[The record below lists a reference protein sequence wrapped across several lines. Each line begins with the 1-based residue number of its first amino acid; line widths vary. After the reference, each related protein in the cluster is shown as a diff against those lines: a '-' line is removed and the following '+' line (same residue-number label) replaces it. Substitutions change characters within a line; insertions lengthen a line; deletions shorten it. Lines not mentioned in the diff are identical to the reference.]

1 MKIVAKLLI
10 LDMEGVLVDGEY
22 LSELAKV
29 AGNYDAVEEIAKR
42 GIEGKI
48 DWKHG
53 LKERISLLTGM
64 KYEDCLRVANNMKLV
79 KGAKEFVD
87 EVKDLGIK
95 VGVITGGFEILANK
109 IKRQL
114 GLDFAIA
121 NKLVFKHNTLA
132 GVEMRVSDDNKHEHL
147 MKIAKEL
154 GVALENVV
162 AVGDGANDLRMLRT
176 AGLGIGF
183 NATEVVR
190 RNVKVVVDA
199 DDLRALLPFIRV
211 FLVRGKRLMMPGPT
225 PINER
230 IMRAMATQVVSHRS
244 AAFRELLSN
253 SVKLIKKIFN
263 LSEYDIV
270 IMTGSSTLGMEAT
283 IKNFL
288 RKGEKVLTLV
298 NGEFGERF
306 AKIVQTVGAIP
317 IRVGSWCEEFD
328 MKEVESAM
336 KRRDVK
342 LVTLVHNETSTGM
355 VNPTEKIVKLAKK
368 YGKVTVV
375 DFVSAIGG
383 DEVDI
388 QGIGVDIAIL
398 GVQKAVGAPPGLVVL
413 AIRKDAWK
421 HITDHRGFYTDLLLY
436 KQYAERGQTPFTP
449 AINLLYGLN
458 EALKIIEQEG
468 VENRAKRHELFRN
481 VVRRSLK
488 KFGFKLLVR
497 EEAASPTL
505 TAAKP
510 PEGFEVEEIIKRLRE
525 FGVVI
530 SNGQGKLKDKII
542 RIAHMGNV
550 TKDDVLDTIAALE
563 MITGGTGKVT
573 ADAFKIL
580 NNYPIVLIPDDLPES
595 VISQIEKI
603 AIVETKIDDESLAEA
618 NILIVRSR
626 TKVTEELLRK
636 MKNLKLII
644 RAGHGIDNIDV
655 EAARAL
661 GITVETTA
669 GSTEAVAELTI
680 ALILNLL
687 RKIIIADKGLKSGKW
702 MKGNLVGKELKGKTI
717 GIIGLGRIG
726 RRVAELAQAFGANV
740 IAFDPY
746 VKQAEVRKVSMEE
759 LLKTAD
765 IITLHVPLTKETAG
779 LIGEEEFSMMKDG
792 VIFVN
797 TSRAQV
803 VEKKA
808 FLKALNDGKFGG
820 VAVDVFMNEPIIER
834 ELVDTEFENFIITPH
849 IGAQTVETKERI
861 GARLTELVRRFK
873 ENQEGVACIKNSLK
887 N

>member
-1 MKIVAKLLI
+1 MRIVAKLLI

-87 EVKDLGIK
+87 EVKNLGIK
-95 VGVITGGFEILANK
+95 VGVITGGFEILANR

-121 NKLVFKHNTLA
+121 NKLVFKHNTLT

-190 RNVKVVVDA
+190 RNVRVVVDA

-211 FLVRGKRLMMPGPT
+211 FLVRGKRLMIPGPT
-225 PINER
+225 PINKR

-253 SVKLIKKIFN
+253 TVKLIKKIFN
-263 LSEYDIV
+263 LSKYDIV
-270 IMTGSSTLGMEAT
+270 IMTGSSTLGMEAV

-288 RKGEKVLTLV
+288 RKGEKALTLV

-306 AKIVQTVGAIP
+306 AKIVERTGAIP
-317 IRVGSWCEEFD
+317 IRVGRWCEEFD
-328 MKEVESAM
+328 MKEVESAV

-342 LVTLVHNETSTGM
+342 LVALVHNETSTGM

-368 YGKVTVV
+368 YGKVTIV

-398 GVQKAVGAPPGLVVL
+398 GVQKAIGAPPGLVVL

-421 HITDHRGFYTDLLLY
+421 HLTDHRGFYTDLLLY

-458 EALKIIEQEG
+458 EALKIIEEEG

-488 KFGFKLLVR
+488 KLGFELLVR

-510 PEGFEVEEIIKRLRE
+510 PEGFEVEEIMKRLRK
-525 FGVVI
+525 FGIVI
-530 SNGQGKLKDKII
+530 SNGQGKLKGKII

-563 MITGGTGKVT
+563 MITGSTGKVT

-626 TKVTEELLRK
+626 TKVTEELLRR

-702 MKGNLVGKELKGKTI
+702 MKGNLVGRELKGKTI

-746 VKQAEVRKVSMEE
+746 VKQAEVRKASMEE

-765 IITLHVPLTKETAG
+765 IVTLHVPLTEETVR
-779 LIGEEEFSMMKDG
+779 LIGEKEFSMMKDG

-834 ELVDTEFENFIITPH
+834 ELIDTKFENFIVTPH
-849 IGAQTVETKERI
+849 IGAETVETRERI
-861 GARLTELVRRFK
+861 GARLIELVRRFK
-873 ENQEGVACIKNSLK
+873 ENGKV
-887 N
+887 

>member
-1 MKIVAKLLI
+1 M
-10 LDMEGVLVDGEY
+10 
-22 LSELAKV
+22 
-29 AGNYDAVEEIAKR
+29 
-42 GIEGKI
+42 
-48 DWKHG
+48 
-53 LKERISLLTGM
+53 
-64 KYEDCLRVANNMKLV
+64 
-79 KGAKEFVD
+79 
-87 EVKDLGIK
+87 
-95 VGVITGGFEILANK
+95 
-109 IKRQL
+109 
-114 GLDFAIA
+114 
-121 NKLVFKHNTLA
+121 
-132 GVEMRVSDDNKHEHL
+132 
-147 MKIAKEL
+147 
-154 GVALENVV
+154 
-162 AVGDGANDLRMLRT
+162 
-176 AGLGIGF
+176 
-183 NATEVVR
+183 
-190 RNVKVVVDA
+190 
-199 DDLRALLPFIRV
+199 
-211 FLVRGKRLMMPGPT
+211 
-225 PINER
+225 
-230 IMRAMATQVVSHRS
+230 SHRS

-253 SVKLIKKIFN
+253 TVKLIKKIFN
-263 LSEYDIV
+263 LSKYDIV
-270 IMTGSSTLGMEAT
+270 IMTGSSTLGMEAV

-288 RKGEKVLTLV
+288 RKGEKALTLV

-306 AKIVQTVGAIP
+306 AKIVERTGAIP
-317 IRVGSWCEEFD
+317 IRVGRWCEEFD
-328 MKEVESAM
+328 MKEVESAV

-342 LVTLVHNETSTGM
+342 LVALVHNETSTGM

-368 YGKVTVV
+368 YGKVTIV

-388 QGIGVDIAIL
+388 QGIGADIAIL
-398 GVQKAVGAPPGLVVL
+398 GVQKAIGAPPGLVVL

-421 HITDHRGFYTDLLLY
+421 HLTDHRGFYTDLLLY

-458 EALKIIEQEG
+458 EALKIIEEEG

-488 KFGFKLLVR
+488 KLGFELLVR

-510 PEGFEVEEIIKRLRE
+510 PEGFEVEEIMKRLRK
-525 FGVVI
+525 FGIVI

-563 MITGGTGKVT
+563 MITGSTGKVT

-626 TKVTEELLRK
+626 TKVTEELLRR

-702 MKGNLVGKELKGKTI
+702 MKGNLVGRELKGKTI

-746 VKQAEVRKVSMEE
+746 VKRAGVRKASMEE

-765 IITLHVPLTKETAG
+765 IVTLHVPLTEETVK
-779 LIGEEEFSMMKDG
+779 LIGEKEFSMMKDG

-834 ELVDTEFENFIITPH
+834 ELIDTKFENFIVTPH
-849 IGAQTVETKERI
+849 IGAETVETRERI
-861 GARLTELVRRFK
+861 GARLIELVRRFK
-873 ENQEGVACIKNSLK
+873 ENRKV
-887 N
+887 

>member
-1 MKIVAKLLI
+1 VAKLLI

-488 KFGFKLLVR
+488 KLGFELLVR

-834 ELVDTEFENFIITPH
+834 ELVDTEFENFIVTPH

-861 GARLTELVRRFK
+861 GARLIELVRRFK

>member
-1 MKIVAKLLI
+1 MAKLLI

-488 KFGFKLLVR
+488 KLGFELLVR

-834 ELVDTEFENFIITPH
+834 ELVDTEFENFIVTPH

-861 GARLTELVRRFK
+861 GARLIELVRRFK

>member
-1 MKIVAKLLI
+1 MAKLLI

-488 KFGFKLLVR
+488 KLGFELLVR

>member
-1 MKIVAKLLI
+1 MTKLLV

-42 GIEGKI
+42 SIEGKI

-53 LKERISLLTGM
+53 LKERVSLLTGM

-87 EVKDLGIK
+87 EVKNLGIK
-95 VGVITGGFEILANK
+95 VGVITGGFEILANR

-132 GVEMRVSDDNKHEHL
+132 GVEMRVSGDNKHEHL
-147 MKIAKEL
+147 MKIAEEL

-162 AVGDGANDLRMLRT
+162 AVGDGANDLKMLRT

-190 RNVKVVVDA
+190 RNVRVVVDA

-211 FLVRGKRLMMPGPT
+211 FLVRRKRLMIPGPT

-244 AAFRELLSN
+244 AAFQELLSN

-263 LSEYDIV
+263 LSKYDIV
-270 IMTGSSTLGMEAT
+270 IMTGSSTLGMETA

-288 RKGEKVLTLV
+288 RKGEKALTLV

-306 AKIVQTVGAIP
+306 AKIVEAAGAIP

-328 MKEVESAM
+328 MREVESAM

-398 GVQKAVGAPPGLVVL
+398 GVQKAIGAPPGLVVL

-421 HITDHRGFYTDLLLY
+421 HLTDHRGFYTDLLLY

-468 VENRAKRHELFRN
+468 VENRAKRHKLFRN
-481 VVRRSLK
+481 VVRRSLRK
-488 KFGFKLLVR
+488 LGFELLVR
-497 EEAASPTL
+497 
-505 TAAKP
+505 
-510 PEGFEVEEIIKRLRE
+510 
-525 FGVVI
+525 
-530 SNGQGKLKDKII
+530 
-542 RIAHMGNV
+542 
-550 TKDDVLDTIAALE
+550 
-563 MITGGTGKVT
+563 
-573 ADAFKIL
+573 
-580 NNYPIVLIPDDLPES
+580 
-595 VISQIEKI
+595 
-603 AIVETKIDDESLAEA
+603 
-618 NILIVRSR
+618 
-626 TKVTEELLRK
+626 
-636 MKNLKLII
+636 
-644 RAGHGIDNIDV
+644 
-655 EAARAL
+655 
-661 GITVETTA
+661 
-669 GSTEAVAELTI
+669 
-680 ALILNLL
+680 
-687 RKIIIADKGLKSGKW
+687 
-702 MKGNLVGKELKGKTI
+702 
-717 GIIGLGRIG
+717 
-726 RRVAELAQAFGANV
+726 
-740 IAFDPY
+740 
-746 VKQAEVRKVSMEE
+746 
-759 LLKTAD
+759 
-765 IITLHVPLTKETAG
+765 
-779 LIGEEEFSMMKDG
+779 
-792 VIFVN
+792 
-797 TSRAQV
+797 
-803 VEKKA
+803 
-808 FLKALNDGKFGG
+808 
-820 VAVDVFMNEPIIER
+820 
-834 ELVDTEFENFIITPH
+834 
-849 IGAQTVETKERI
+849 
-861 GARLTELVRRFK
+861 
-873 ENQEGVACIKNSLK
+873 
-887 N
+887 